1 MNGYVP
7 GGTDA
12 STLIVTVDE
21 VVLPMDVTIWF
32 GPLPLN
38 DTVTPAGPENDNE
51 TVSANPFSEATYRFV
66 VPDDPWATEMPVLER
81 AIEKSPVA
89 VCATAIFCDKEA
101 SVISNTT
108 ATRRGTS
115 R

>member
-1 MNGYVP
+1 M
-7 GGTDA
+7 
-12 STLIVTVDE
+12 IVTVDE
-21 VVLPMDVTIWF
+21 VVLPMEVAIWL

-38 DTVTPAGPENDNE
+38 DAVTPDGPENDNE
-51 TVSANPFSEATYRFV
+51 TVSAKPFSEATYRFV
-66 VPDDPWATEMPVLER
+66 VPDDPWAMEMPVLER
-81 AIEKSPVA
+81 AIEKSLPA

-101 SVISNTT
+101 SVVSKTT